1 MRVRARVKPWFFVLL
16 AALSLGVAGRAAT
29 NDGDAPVA
37 RAAEERDGARLR
49 ALIAQ
54 GADVNAPGP
63 DGTTA
68 LHWAV
73 HWNDAEMARLL
84 VGAGADVDAA
94 NRYGATP
101 LWLAAERSAAAGAS
115 RPGRDLS
122 PGGDERPGRDDLLG
136 LLLDAGADPN
146 APALGAGESPLM
158 AAARGGGA
166 GAVAL
171 LLAHGADPDARDGW
185 RHQTALMMAAG
196 NHEPH
201 PHVVRILLAHGA
213 DVHARSRSAAE
224 APFAG
229 GGMRAVGGM
238 TALHFAA
245 RQNDAASVRMLLGAG
260 ARVDERAP
268 GGITPLRMAIDHG
281 YHDLVDLLLAGGAD
295 PDGADDA
302 GFTPLH
308 AALRKRAGGNP
319 ERGDRSGG
327 TGGGRSTALLED
339 LLARGSDPN
348 ARLPRKRL
356 PPNFNPDGYP
366 QVNNVQY
373 AGATPFWIAA
383 HLADLEA
390 LRILEAAGA
399 DPLAASMENTTAL
412 MVAAGLGY
420 ATRGPTTRLGGRRED
435 TEPAV
440 LAVLEQLVAWGHD
453 VNAVN
458 DNGQTALHGAVAAA
472 DPAVVQFLAD
482 RGARLDQQDAIGRTP
497 LVMAEEHTTDK
508 YRTNQALNTADVE
521 TTYALLRGLEAS
533 RERQAR
539 DVPQRETTSAPRRLQ
554 GEASAAPESGA
565 ASEWPGWG
573 GPRRNF
579 TSDAVGLAETWP
591 EDGPTE
597 LWRRP
602 LGGGHSSI
610 LVDAGRLFTQ
620 YRPPAGPEPDTG
632 REEPDAWREEEV
644 VVALDAAT
652 GRTLWEH
659 RYPASL
665 DGLDVPLGVGPHATP
680 LVVGERLFATG
691 TNKQLFALDKATG
704 DVLWSH
710 DLVRDFG
717 APPHY
722 RVMPRTP
729 GYSCSL
735 LAYGDLIIATA
746 GGPGQ
751 SVMAFRQD
759 DGRVVWRSGD
769 FAIAP
774 ASPILITVEGSEQV
788 VVFASESVEGLDP
801 ATGARLWS
809 HPHPRRFDANI
820 STPVW
825 SDDDNLLFLSSAHDG
840 GTRVVEVTG
849 SGVRELWFTMAMR
862 VYYGTAMRIGDL
874 YYGSSGDVGTAFL
887 TAIDANSGEIAWR
900 DRTFARSTLL
910 HADGKLI
917 ILDEDG
923 VLGLATVSRRGLR
936 VLAQAPVLTTTAW
949 TVPTLA
955 GTKLYL
961 RDRADIVALDLA
973 AP

>member
-1 MRVRARVKPWFFVLL
+1 MRARDRLRPGFVVLL
-16 AALSLGVAGRAAT
+16 AVLSLGAARGSAASGVAGGVVR
-29 NDGDAPVA
+29 DGGDAAVA
-37 RAAEERDGARLR
+37 QAAEERDGARLR
-49 ALIAQ
+49 VLVAQ
-54 GADVNAPGP
+54 GADVNASAP

-68 LHWAV
+68 LLWAV
-73 HWNDAEMARLL
+73 HWNDAEAARLL

-101 LWLAAERSAAAGAS
+101 LWMAAERSAA
-115 RPGRDLS
+115 
-122 PGGDERPGRDDLLG
+122 DEVGVLG
-136 LLLDAGADPN
+136 FLLDAGADPN

-166 GAVAL
+166 AAVTL
-171 LLAHGADPDARDGW
+171 LLAHGADVDARDGW
-185 RHQTALMMAAG
+185 RRQTALMMAAG

-201 PHVVRILLAHGA
+201 PEVVRILLAHGA
-213 DVHARSRSAAE
+213 DVHVRSRSAAE

-245 RQNDAASVRMLLGAG
+245 RQNDAESVRLLLGAG
-260 ARVDERAP
+260 ARADERAP

-281 YHDLVDLLLAGGAD
+281 YYDLVDLLLAGGAD
-295 PDGADDA
+295 PDAADDA

-319 ERGDRSGG
+319 ERGDRSAG
-327 TGGGRSTALLED
+327 TGGGRSIELLRD
-339 LLARGSDPN
+339 LLARGADPN
-348 ARLPRKRL
+348 AKLPLKRL

-373 AGATPFWIAA
+373 AGATPLWIAA

-390 LRILEAAGA
+390 MRILEAAGA

-458 DNGQTALHGAVAAA
+458 ANGQTALHGAVAAA
-472 DPAVVQFLAD
+472 DPAVVRFLAD
-482 RGARLDQQDAIGRTP
+482 RGARLDQEDAIGRTP

-521 TTYALLRGLEAS
+521 TTYALLRGL
-533 RERQAR
+533 
-539 DVPQRETTSAPRRLQ
+539 Q
-554 GEASAAPESGA
+554 GEASAAP
-565 ASEWPGWG
+565 EWPGWG

-579 TSDAVGLAETWP
+579 TSDTVGLAESWP
-591 EDGPTE
+591 EDGPAQ

-610 LVDAGRLFTQ
+610 LVDGGRLFTQ
-620 YRPPAGPEPDTG
+620 YRPPAGPEPDS
-632 REEPDAWREEEV
+632 WREEEV

-659 RYPASL
+659 RYPAPL

-680 LVVGERLFATG
+680 LIVGERLFATG

-704 DVLWSH
+704 DVIWSH

-722 RVMPRTP
+722 RIMPLTP

-735 LAYGDLIIATA
+735 LAYRDLLIATA

-751 SVMAFRQD
+751 AVIAFHQD
-759 DGRVVWRSGD
+759 DGRVAWRSGD

-774 ASPILITVEGSEQV
+774 ASPILITVEGREQV
-788 VVFASESVEGLDP
+788 VVFASDRVVGLDP
-801 ATGARLWS
+801 ADGAQLWS

-825 SDDDNLLFLSSAHDG
+825 SDDNLLFLSSAHDG
-840 GTRVVEVTG
+840 GSRVLEVTG
-849 SGVRELWFTMAMR
+849 EGVRERWFTTAMR

-874 YYGSSGDVGTAFL
+874 YYGSSGDVGPAFL
-887 TAIDANSGEIAWR
+887 TAIDAHSGEIAWR

-910 HADGKLI
+910 HADGKLV

-923 VLGLATVSRRGLR
+923 TLGLATVSRRGLR

-955 GTKLYL
+955 GTRLYL
-961 RDRADIVALDLA
+961 RDRADIVALELG

>member
-1 MRVRARVKPWFFVLL
+1 M
-16 AALSLGVAGRAAT
+16 LSLGAAGGVAGSVAGSVT
-29 NDGDAPVA
+29 GDDDAPVA
-37 RAAEERDGARLR
+37 QAAEERDGARLR
-49 ALIAQ
+49 ALVEQ
-54 GADVNAPGP
+54 GADVNTPGP
-63 DGTTA
+63 DGTAA

-84 VGAGADVDAA
+84 VRAGADVDAA

-101 LWLAAERSAAAGAS
+101 LWLAAERSAADRAG
-115 RPGRDLS
+115 RRGLD
-122 PGGDERPGRDDLLG
+122 GLLG
-136 LLLDAGADPN
+136 LLLDAGANPN
-146 APALGAGESPLM
+146 ALALGAGESPLM

-166 GAVAL
+166 AAVTL

-185 RHQTALMMAAG
+185 RRQTALMMAAG

-201 PHVVRILLAHGA
+201 AGVVRILLAHGA

-238 TALHFAA
+238 AALHFAA
-245 RQNDAASVRMLLGAG
+245 RQNDAESVRLLLGAG

-268 GGITPLRMAIDHG
+268 GGTTPLRMAIDHG
-281 YHDLVDLLLAGGAD
+281 YYDLVDLLLEGGAN
-295 PDGADDA
+295 PDAADDA

-319 ERGDRSGG
+319 ERGDRSAG
-327 TGGGRSTALLED
+327 TGGGRSIALLKD
-339 LLARGSDPN
+339 LLARGADPN
-348 ARLPRKRL
+348 ARLPLKRL

-373 AGATPFWIAA
+373 AGATPLWIAA
-383 HLADLEA
+383 HLADLGA
-390 LRILEAAGA
+390 MRILEAAGA
-399 DPLAASMENTTAL
+399 DPLAVSLENTTAL

-472 DPAVVQFLAD
+472 DPAVVRFLTE

-497 LVMAEEHTTDK
+497 LDMAEEHTTDK
-508 YRTNQALNTADVE
+508 YRTSQALIPADVE
-521 TTYALLRGLEAS
+521 TTYALLRGL
-533 RERQAR
+533 
-539 DVPQRETTSAPRRLQ
+539 Q
-554 GEASAAPESGA
+554 GAASAAP
-565 ASEWPGWG
+565 EWPGWG

-579 TSDAVGLAETWP
+579 TSDTVGLAETWP
-591 EDGPTE
+591 EDGPAQ

-602 LGGGHSSI
+602 LGGGHSSV
-610 LVDAGRLFTQ
+610 LVDSGRLFTQ
-620 YRPPAGPEPDTG
+620 YRPPDGPEPDS
-632 REEPDAWREEEV
+632 WREEEV
-644 VVALDAAT
+644 VIALEAAT

-659 RYPASL
+659 RYPAPL

-680 LVVGERLFATG
+680 LIVGERLFATG

-751 SVMAFRQD
+751 AVMAFHQD
-759 DGRVVWRSGD
+759 DGRVAWRSGD

-774 ASPILITVEGSEQV
+774 ASPILITVEGRDQV
-788 VVFASESVEGLDP
+788 VVFASDRVVALDP
-801 ATGARLWS
+801 IDGAQLWS

-825 SDDDNLLFLSSAHDG
+825 SDDNVLFLSSAHDG
-840 GTRVVEVTG
+840 GSRVLEVTG

-874 YYGSSGDVGTAFL
+874 YYGSSGDVGAAFL
-887 TAIDANSGEIAWR
+887 TAIDAHSGEIAWR

-923 VLGLATVSRRGLR
+923 TLGLATVSRRGLR

-961 RDRADIVALDLA
+961 RDRADIVALELG

>member
-1 MRVRARVKPWFFVLL
+1 MGARDPLRPWLVALL
-16 AALSLGVAGRAAT
+16 AVLSLGTAG
-29 NDGDAPVA
+29 NDEAPVA
-37 RAAEERDGARLR
+37 QAAQARDHARLR
-49 ALIAQ
+49 ALLEQ
-54 GADVNAPGP
+54 GADVNAPAP

-73 HWNDAEMARLL
+73 HWNDAETARLL
-84 VGAGADVDAA
+84 VRGGADVDAA

-101 LWLAAERSAAAGAS
+101 LWLAAERGAADGV
-115 RPGRDLS
+115 G
-122 PGGDERPGRDDLLG
+122 LLG
-136 LLLDAGADPN
+136 LLLEAGADPN
-146 APALGAGESPLM
+146 ALALGAGESPLM
-158 AAARGGGA
+158 AAARAGGA
-166 GAVAL
+166 AAVTL
-171 LLAHGADPDARDGW
+171 LLAHGADGDARDGW
-185 RHQTALMMAAG
+185 RGQTALMMAAG

-201 PHVVRILLAHGA
+201 ADVVRILLGHGA
-213 DVHARSRSAAE
+213 DVHVRSRAAAE

-245 RQNDAASVRMLLGAG
+245 RQNDADSVRMLLGAG
-260 ARVDERAP
+260 SRVDERAP

-281 YHDLVDLLLAGGAD
+281 YHDLADLLLDGGAD
-295 PDGADDA
+295 PNAADDA

-308 AALRKRAGGNP
+308 AAVRKRAGGNP
-319 ERGDRSGG
+319 ERGDRRAG
-327 TGGGRSTALLED
+327 TGGGRSSALLMD
-339 LLARGSDPN
+339 LLASGADPN
-348 ARLPRKRL
+348 ARLPPERL

-373 AGATPFWIAA
+373 AGATPLWIAA

-399 DPLAASMENTTAL
+399 DPLIASIEKTTAL

-435 TEPAV
+435 TEEAV
-440 LAVLEQLVAWGHD
+440 VAVLEQLVAWGHD

-472 DPAVVQFLAD
+472 DPAVVRFLAD
-482 RGARLDQQDAIGRTP
+482 RGARLDQRDPIGRTP
-497 LVMAEEHTTDK
+497 LVMAQEHTTDK
-508 YRTNQALNTADVE
+508 YRTSQALIPADVE
-521 TTYALLRGLEAS
+521 KTYALLRDLEG
-533 RERQAR
+533 
-539 DVPQRETTSAPRRLQ
+539 V
-554 GEASAAPESGA
+554 ASAAP
-565 ASEWPGWG
+565 EWPGWG

-579 TSDAVGLAETWP
+579 TSDAVGLASSWP
-591 EDGPTE
+591 EDGPTR
-597 LWRRP
+597 LWSRP

-610 LVDAGRLFTQ
+610 LVDRGRLFTQ
-620 YRPPAGPEPDTG
+620 YRPPAGTEPDS
-632 REEPDAWREEEV
+632 WREEEV

-659 RYPASL
+659 RYPAPL

-680 LVVGERLFATG
+680 LIVGERLFATG

-722 RVMPRTP
+722 RIMPRKP

-751 SVMAFRQD
+751 AVVAFRQD
-759 DGRVVWRSGD
+759 DGRVAWRSGD

-774 ASPILITVEGSEQV
+774 ASPILITVEGREQV
-788 VVFASESVEGLDP
+788 VVFASDRVVGLDP
-801 ATGARLWS
+801 ASGTQLWS
-809 HPHPRRFDANI
+809 HPHPRRLDANI

-825 SDDDNLLFLSSAHDG
+825 SDDNLLFLSSAHDG
-840 GTRVVEVTG
+840 GSRVLEVSG

-862 VYYGTAMRIGDL
+862 LYYGTAHRIGDL
-874 YYGSSGDVGTAFL
+874 YYGSSGDLGPAFL
-887 TAIDANSGEIAWR
+887 TAIDAHSGEVAWR

-910 HADGKLI
+910 YADGKLI

-923 VLGLATVSRRGLR
+923 TLGLATVSRRGLR
-936 VLAQAPVLTTTAW
+936 VLARAPVLTTTAW

-961 RDRADIVALDLA
+961 RDRANIMALELG

>member
-1 MRVRARVKPWFFVLL
+1 
-16 AALSLGVAGRAAT
+16 
-29 NDGDAPVA
+29 
-37 RAAEERDGARLR
+37 
-49 ALIAQ
+49 
-54 GADVNAPGP
+54 
-63 DGTTA
+63 
-68 LHWAV
+68 
-73 HWNDAEMARLL
+73 
-84 VGAGADVDAA
+84 
-94 NRYGATP
+94 
-101 LWLAAERSAAAGAS
+101 
-115 RPGRDLS
+115 
-122 PGGDERPGRDDLLG
+122 
-136 LLLDAGADPN
+136 
-146 APALGAGESPLM
+146 
-158 AAARGGGA
+158 
-166 GAVAL
+166 
-171 LLAHGADPDARDGW
+171 
-185 RHQTALMMAAG
+185 
-196 NHEPH
+196 
-201 PHVVRILLAHGA
+201 
-213 DVHARSRSAAE
+213 
-224 APFAG
+224 
-229 GGMRAVGGM
+229 
-238 TALHFAA
+238 
-245 RQNDAASVRMLLGAG
+245 MLLGAG

-281 YHDLVDLLLAGGAD
+281 YYDLVDLLLAGGAD
-295 PDGADDA
+295 PDAADDA

-319 ERGDRSGG
+319 ERGDRSAGG
-327 TGGGRSTALLED
+327 GGGRSTALLKD
-339 LLARGSDPN
+339 LLARGADPN
-348 ARLPRKRL
+348 ARLPLKRL

-373 AGATPFWIAA
+373 AGATPLWIAA

-390 LRILEAAGA
+390 MRILEAAGA
-399 DPLAASMENTTAL
+399 DPLAASMEDTTAL

-458 DNGQTALHGAVAAA
+458 DHGQTALHGAVAAA

-482 RGARLDQQDAIGRTP
+482 RGARLDQRDAIGRTP

-521 TTYALLRGLEAS
+521 TTYALLRGL
-533 RERQAR
+533 
-539 DVPQRETTSAPRRLQ
+539 Q
-554 GEASAAPESGA
+554 GEASAAP
-565 ASEWPGWG
+565 EWPGWG

-579 TSDAVGLAETWP
+579 TSDAVGLASTWP
-591 EDGPTE
+591 EDGPAQ

-610 LVDAGRLFTQ
+610 LVDGDRLFTL
-620 YRPPAGPEPDTG
+620 YRPPAGS
-632 REEPDAWREEEV
+632 EPDAWREEEV

-659 RYPASL
+659 RYPAPL

-680 LVVGERLFATG
+680 LIVGERLFATG

-704 DVLWSH
+704 AMLWSH

-729 GYSCSL
+729 GYSCSV

-751 SVMAFRQD
+751 SVMAFQQD
-759 DGRVVWRSGD
+759 DGRVAWRSGD

-774 ASPILITVEGSEQV
+774 ASPILITVEGRDQV
-788 VVFASESVEGLDP
+788 VVFASDRVVALDP
-801 ATGARLWS
+801 ADGTQLWN

-825 SDDDNLLFLSSAHDG
+825 SDDNLLFLSSAHDG
-840 GTRVVEVTG
+840 GSRVLEVTG
-849 SGVRELWFTMAMR
+849 SGVRERWFTMAMR

-887 TAIDANSGEIAWR
+887 TAIDAHSGEIAWR

-923 VLGLATVSRRGLR
+923 MLGLATVSRRGLR

-961 RDRADIVALDLA
+961 RDRADIVALDLGV
-973 AP
+973 P